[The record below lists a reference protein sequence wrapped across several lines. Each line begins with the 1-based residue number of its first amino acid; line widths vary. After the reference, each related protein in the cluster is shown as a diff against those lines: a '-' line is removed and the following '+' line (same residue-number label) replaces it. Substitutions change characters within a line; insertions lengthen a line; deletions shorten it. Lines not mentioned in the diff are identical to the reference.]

1 MIKVTESNRIKAIGQ
16 FLAFYES
23 DLNYIKRFQ
32 EFKDNADF
40 RFLNEGEY
48 SFTSFIAEFRIARN
62 ISLNTR
68 KEALKLVKK
77 WCKSSSCDDVD
88 GLSQKF
94 KLTKYSHD
102 KGPLSFSSKILF
114 LNNPY
119 NILPLDRYG
128 KKTLGLKYGASYQDY
143 ITAVDVFK
151 EENKYLLNKSLNQ
164 IKDMVITV
172 EKGFAELS
180 QIEGIR
186 YNRFTD
192 KLLWVCGK

>member
-32 EFKDNADF
+32 QFKDNLD
-40 RFLNEGEY
+40 LSYINEGEY
-48 SFTSFIAEFRIARN
+48 SFTAFISEFRIARN
-62 ISLNTR
+62 IGLNTR
-68 KEALKLVKK
+68 KEALKLIKK
-77 WCKSSSCDDVD
+77 WCESNYCDDVD
-88 GLSQKF
+88 GLSKKF
-94 KLTKYSHD
+94 KLTKYSHE
-102 KGPLSFSSKILF
+102 KGPLSFSSKVLF

-128 KKTLGLKYGASYQDY
+128 KKTLSLNSWASYQDY

-151 EENKYLLNKSLNQ
+151 KENEYLLKESLNQ
-164 IKDMVITV
+164 IKAMAISI
-172 EKGFAELS
+172 EKGFNELG
-180 QIEGIR
+180 QIELIR